1 MFFSSTSSYIASASD
16 IDLCC
21 WCCSHLETHLS
32 RLIETNLFLSAF
44 LSFMCEMFYVL
55 KNEESSQSRRWLKSW
70 QRDLKRSWNEQGYNV
85 DTWIYVHS
93 FKQSQFSGECRSA
106 FNILTETLSSINIV
120 SLFCIVSFDGGL
132 KIKWKT
138 HMLVYE
144 YKRDSWMSGG
154 GAGMFEFA
162 YKFPA
167 RKHFLQFMQI
177 FRWKEIEVA
186 QLLSIALWQ

>member
-1 MFFSSTSSYIASASD
+1 MQREKLTLNRVNEFYFVLTKWSMFFSSTSSYIASASD

-70 QRDLKRSWNEQGYNV
+70 QRDLKRSWNEQGYNI

-93 FKQSQFSGECRSA
+93 FKQSQFSGECRSV
-106 FNILTETLSSINIV
+106 FNILFELQYSHWDTIKYQQCF
-120 SLFCIVSFDGGL
+120 SLLHSFVWRRIKDQMKNSYIRVRVQTWFVNERRWCRDVWICI
-132 KIKWKT
+132 
-138 HMLVYE
+138 
-144 YKRDSWMSGG
+144 
-154 GAGMFEFA
+154 
-162 YKFPA
+162 
-167 RKHFLQFMQI
+167 
-177 FRWKEIEVA
+177 
-186 QLLSIALWQ
+186 